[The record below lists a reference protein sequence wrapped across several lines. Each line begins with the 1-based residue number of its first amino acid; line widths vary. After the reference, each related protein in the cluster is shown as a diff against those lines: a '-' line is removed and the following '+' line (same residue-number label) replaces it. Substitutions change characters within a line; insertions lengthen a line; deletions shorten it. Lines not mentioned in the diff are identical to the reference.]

1 MDYSLLQAAT
11 ILVGTYYLT
20 SLDSG
25 VHALSGFVA
34 SASKPSRVF
43 RVTLVVGIAAI
54 AFLLLSIGGESVVGT
69 VQTGTIIGALPYTVV
84 VLLMMLNTVRQT
96 NLEIKS
102 RNSGS

>member
-1 MDYSLLQAAT
+1 MSWPSRARYRARRETSLRLT
-11 ILVGTYYLT
+11 VLSLVG
-20 SLDSG
+20 
-25 VHALSGFVA
+25 
-34 SASKPSRVF
+34 R
-43 RVTLVVGIAAI
+43 AI
-54 AFLLLSIGGESVVGT
+54 DRITFLLLSIGGESVVGT

>member
-1 MDYSLLQAAT
+1 M
-11 ILVGTYYLT
+11 
-20 SLDSG
+20 
-25 VHALSGFVA
+25 
-34 SASKPSRVF
+34 
-43 RVTLVVGIAAI
+43 
-54 AFLLLSIGGESVVGT
+54 VGT